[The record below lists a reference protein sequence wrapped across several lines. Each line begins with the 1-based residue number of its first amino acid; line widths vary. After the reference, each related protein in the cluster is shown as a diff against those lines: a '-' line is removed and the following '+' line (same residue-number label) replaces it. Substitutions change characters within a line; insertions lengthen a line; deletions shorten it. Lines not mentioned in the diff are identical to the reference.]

1 MCCGIINTIEI
12 FTSCLL
18 DRANQISLLHQVPE
32 LATYLLISF
41 FPQLP
46 FVLYLAYVQPVM
58 FPVDPVLG
66 TFMIIFLVSSTF
78 FDCKLFLLDLQKH
91 SLLINVCYLLS
102 WNESRCKFVG
112 ISFSEFL
119 LVIISSCN
127 FSSVSPLSGC
137 KFGVK
142 RLNLWGYARG
152 KMMTKT
158 SSIMM
163 TPVLLHI
170 IEIIEERNGQT
181 WTFCNWCP

>member
-102 WNESRCKFVG
+102 
-112 ISFSEFL
+112 
-119 LVIISSCN
+119 
-127 FSSVSPLSGC
+127 
-137 KFGVK
+137 
-142 RLNLWGYARG
+142 
-152 KMMTKT
+152 
-158 SSIMM
+158 
-163 TPVLLHI
+163 
-170 IEIIEERNGQT
+170 
-181 WTFCNWCP
+181 